1 MVRLGLLFLLCALT
15 GCGLWGSGGCS
26 TTAPVPLVEIPL
38 PPAQGKTLSVDA
50 MDVDQ
55 QAHLVF
61 TADRTLG
68 GVDVVDVSAARP
80 EFLTTVPVGSPNG
93 LAVAPDLHLVA
104 AALNG
109 GTLAI
114 ISTDRS
120 AASPFAVLR
129 RIATGG
135 KTADLVG
142 YDARDHRF
150 FVADP
155 DGGTLYDVDPSGARP
170 PRAIALAAGMEQPA
184 WDPVS
189 GHVLVAGGT
198 YDGLYEVDPA
208 GDKLLAR
215 HDLGSG
221 CQPNGL
227 AINPGARIALLG
239 CSARSYQQVLVWDL
253 KGGKL
258 SRVDREVGGGDLASY
273 DPVANRFLFAA
284 SHFSSG
290 PEVAVFD
297 GSSGAYQTAVVL
309 PAAANAAVFDE
320 ANRVVY
326 TVDARPHMGGLFQF
340 SVPSC

>member
-1 MVRLGLLFLLCALT
+1 MVRLGLLVLLPALA
-15 GCGLWGSGGCS
+15 GCGLWSSNGCS
-26 TTAPVPLVEIPL
+26 TSAPVPLAEIPL
-38 PPAQGKTLSVDA
+38 PPAHGKTLSVDA

-55 QAHLVF
+55 QGHLVF

-68 GVDVVDVSAARP
+68 GVDVLDVSARTP
-80 EFLTTVPVGSPNG
+80 EFLTTVLVGPPNG
-93 LAVAPDLHLVA
+93 VAVAPDLHLVA

-135 KTADLVG
+135 KTGDLVG
-142 YDARDHRF
+142 YDAREHRF
-150 FVADP
+150 FMADP
-155 DGGTLYDVDPSGARP
+155 DGGSLYDVDPTGAQP
-170 PRAIALAAGMEQPA
+170 PRAIALGAGMEQPA
-184 WDPVS
+184 WDPTS
-189 GHVLVAGGT
+189 GHVLVAGGS
-198 YDGLYEVDPA
+198 YDGLYEIDPA
-208 GDKLLAR
+208 TDKLLAR

-227 AINPGARIALLG
+227 AINPNGHIALLG
-239 CSARSYQQVLVWDL
+239 CSAKGYQQVLIWDL
-253 KGGKL
+253 RHGKL
-258 SRVDREVGGGDLASY
+258 MRADREVGGGDLASY
-273 DPVANRFLFAA
+273 DPVANRFFFAA

-309 PAAANAAVFDE
+309 PAAANSAVFDE
-320 ANRVVY
+320 TNGVVY
-326 TVDARPHMGGLFQF
+326 TTDARPGAGGLFHF
-340 SVPSC
+340 TVPAC

>member
-1 MVRLGLLFLLCALT
+1 MVRLGLLILLPALA
-15 GCGLWGSGGCS
+15 GCGLFGSSGCN
-26 TTAPVPLVEIPL
+26 TTAPVPLVQVPL

-68 GVDVVDVSAARP
+68 GVDVVDVSARTP
-80 EFLTTVPVGSPNG
+80 EYVTTVRVGPPNG

-104 AALNG
+104 AALNSG
-109 GTLAI
+109 ELAI
-114 ISTDRS
+114 ISTDRA

-129 RIATGG
+129 RIKTGG

-155 DGGTLYDVDPSGARP
+155 DGGSLYDVDPTGAQQ

-184 WDPVS
+184 WDPTS

-215 HDLGSG
+215 HDLSSG

-227 AINPGARIALLG
+227 AINPSSRIALLG
-239 CSARSYQQVLVWDL
+239 CSARAYEQVLVWDL
-253 KGGKL
+253 KRGKL
-258 SRVDREVGGGDLASY
+258 SRVDREVGGGDLASN
-273 DPVANRFLFAA
+273 DPVAHRFHFAA
-284 SHFSSG
+284 THIAAG
-290 PEVAVFD
+290 PEVAVLD
-297 GSSGAYQTAVVL
+297 GSTGAYQTAVVL
-309 PAAANAAVFDE
+309 PAAANSAVFDE
-320 ANRVVY
+320 ANRVIY
-326 TVDARPHMGGLFQF
+326 TTDARKGIGGLFQF
-340 SVPSC
+340 TVPAC